1 MTELLDDLVLRF
13 PARPGYLSICRLNAT
28 TMAAGAGF
36 DIEELDDLRLA
47 IAEAVNWLIP
57 EATAGADDDAG
68 SVELTI
74 ACGPGRFDFTG
85 TRSGGTLPG
94 EAELDDLVHA
104 ILGATVD
111 RYEIAD
117 DGAARSITLAKQR
130 PSDG

>member
-47 IAEAVNWLIP
+47 IDEAVNWLIP
-57 EATAGADDDAG
+57 EDATELGSIDG

-74 ACGPGRFDFTG
+74 ACGPGRFDVTG
-85 TRSGGTLPG
+85 VRTGGAG
-94 EAELDDLVHA
+94 GDVELDDLVHA

-111 RYEIAD
+111 RYEISG
-117 DGAARSITLAKQR
+117 DGATRSIHLVKQR
-130 PSDG
+130 PVDG